1 MRPVISCC
9 LPRVSTLSHMAW
21 RNLRGSMVEV
31 LQTLL
36 GNRIQIM
43 LDLGHTHHFG
53 TCHDGHDRCG
63 DKDPSSTRGSN
74 TDIPTLLT
82 VVQ

>member
-1 MRPVISCC
+1 MRPVIGCC
-9 LPRVSTLSHMAW
+9 LPRVSTLSHTAQ

-31 LQTLL
+31 SQTLL
-36 GNRIQIM
+36 GNRIQTT
-43 LDLGHTHHFG
+43 LDLGRTHHFG
-53 TCHDGHDRCG
+53 TCRDGHDRRG

-74 TDIPTLLT
+74 TDILTLLT